1 VIRFLW
7 PYLGRPLLS
16 WLIVS
21 LVILGLDKLYQA
33 RKLAALSAERA
44 MALPVGAKMAEVTFQ
59 VTRANGTVEPAQ
71 TYRTYKN
78 PLRRWAWA
86 IKTAFTSKGA

>member
-1 VIRFLW
+1 MSRLFWVWLA
-7 PYLGRPLLS
+7 RPLLS

-21 LVILGLDKLYQA
+21 LVILGIERLVKA
-33 RKLAALSAERA
+33 RQLAAVSAERA
-44 MALPVGAKMAEVTFQ
+44 LALPVGAKMAEVSFQ
-59 VTRANGTVEPAQ
+59 VTRANGDKEPAQ

-86 IKTAFTSKGA
+86 LKTAFFKGA